1 MKLLRQ
7 RSPDYSDYD
16 ELFQNVIESWLKARN
31 KMKVYLYIKSKV
43 AFPVS
48 ESGARVAVAVAWLV
62 RGTADCYGSVAL
74 YLGSQPSEP
83 GEEELSLSY
92 H

>member
-62 RGTADCYGSVAL
+62 RGTADCTDQSL
-74 YLGSQPSEP
+74 CTLDHSRQSQERR
-83 GEEELSLSY
+83 SY